1 MNNPSHLKRLAAA
14 VAAGGVVA
22 LAPVAMPAAN
32 AAPPV
37 ACPEYQGFVTTTTTL
52 SVSPANPGAGD
63 AFTVTATVR
72 ADGVPANG
80 GTVDFSYAD
89 GAQTDS
95 DVVVAGVA
103 STTFTAVPGTSTV
116 TGTYT
121 GLCSG
126 GADVLGT
133 SADSAPVVAGVEAG
147 AGGNG
152 GAPRPGANIGGV
164 TGGTGG
170 SGSTSGGLAST
181 GVDSQTELYGL
192 LGVGL
197 VTVGGL
203 TLMVHRRR
211 VQG

>member
-1 MNNPSHLKRLAAA
+1 MNNPSHIKRLAAA

-37 ACPEYQGFVTTTTTL
+37 ACPEYQGFVTTSTTL
-52 SVSPANPGAGD
+52 SVSPANPGVGD

-72 ADGVPANG
+72 ADGVPADG
-80 GTVDFSYAD
+80 GTVDFSYA
-89 GAQTDS
+89 GQTES
-95 DVVVAGVA
+95 DTVEAGQA
-103 STTFTAVPGTSTV
+103 SVEFTAVQGSNTV

-133 SADSAPVVAGVEAG
+133 SADSQPIVAGVEAS

-152 GAPRPGANIGGV
+152 GAARPGANIGGV

-192 LGVGL
+192 LGIGL